1 MSRKILAVHVRT
13 IDEKNHIKSWKTSD
27 IVIDSINF
35 KIDEKSKPAPVKEPP
50 KDTKKETKKTP
61 KKDSKK
67 E

>member
-27 IVIDSINF
+27 IVIDSIKF
-35 KIDEKSKPAPVKEPP
+35 KIDEKSKPSPVKEPP
-50 KDTKKETKKTP
+50 KETKKTP